1 MHVGTIQKD
10 PFFLLTNAHLGMFRK
25 GALYNSFSIFLN
37 WFKGHWFSNNCTAWV
52 MKWSYSATIW
62 KIIKLSFWRFG
73 GDWLISIVVK
83 WWVVKG
89 VIFKGNHTISTIWI
103 YYDLCQMRQY
113 FSQLFRLG
121 QTVLLWPTWRQLW
134 QIVIFCSITGRSK
147 VGLKKIIKNDFI
159 NRDILL
165 SVLAFRSLG
174 TKSNQPIRAHYFPY
188 MPYQIYLWSFV
199 RKTVFKVGYV
209 FLMIVVSHAE
219 FGRNDI
225 RGAYSTLI
233 NWIPSMNIY
242 ISGVPCTLSLSILI
256 LNVKRAP

>member
-1 MHVGTIQKD
+1 MSDEAVFQSIIQIGTD
-10 PFFLLTNAHLGMFRK
+10 STLVANL
-25 GALYNSFSIFLN
+25 
-37 WFKGHWFSNNCTAWV
+37 
-52 MKWSYSATIW
+52 ATIMTNCYFLFHYRQV
-62 KIIKLSFWRFG
+62 KSRTEKKNYKKKLF
-73 GDWLISIVVK
+73 
-83 WWVVKG
+83 
-89 VIFKGNHTISTIWI
+89 
-103 YYDLCQMRQY
+103 Y
-113 FSQLFRLG
+113 
-121 QTVLLWPTWRQLW
+121 
-134 QIVIFCSITGRSK
+134 
-147 VGLKKIIKNDFI
+147 
-159 NRDILL
+159 RDILL